1 MVHAYVLVCN
11 TSLFQKYLKKKKKKK
26 KKIIQQ
32 FDNTKLKKIVKIA
45 VSRLFKKFLGNVYGE
60 IDF

>member
-1 MVHAYVLVCN
+1 M
-11 TSLFQKYLKKKKKKK
+11 
-26 KKIIQQ
+26 QQ
-32 FDNTKLKKIVKIA
+32 FDNTNLKIIVKIA

>member
-11 TSLFQKYLKKKKKKK
+11 TSLFQKYFKKTK
-26 KKIIQQ
+26 KKIMQQ
-32 FDNTKLKKIVKIA
+32 FDNTNLKIIVKIA
-45 VSRLFKKFLGNVYGE
+45 VSRLFKKFLGTVYGE